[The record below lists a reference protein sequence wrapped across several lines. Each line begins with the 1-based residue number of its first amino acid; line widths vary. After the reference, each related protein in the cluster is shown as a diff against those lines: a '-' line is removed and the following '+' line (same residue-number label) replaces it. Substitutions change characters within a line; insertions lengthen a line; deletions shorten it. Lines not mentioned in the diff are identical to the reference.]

1 MSAAQARPVPG
12 DATVAAQPQAFSWQ
26 GPKQAK
32 IGDRITI
39 ALNTQA
45 QQDAGGL
52 GLLVGYD
59 PAVLK
64 AIDVTPG
71 DWLQTDGQPPGF
83 THTIDQPS
91 GQILVDMKG
100 AASGEDGSVVM
111 LSFEVTA
118 ATPQS
123 PVTASR
129 VTLSGTAGEPLA
141 AMPPA
146 PHFIAV
152 TP

>member
-1 MSAAQARPVPG
+1 MTDGQRGFRA
-12 DATVAAQPQAFSWQ
+12 
-26 GPKQAK
+26 
-32 IGDRITI
+32 ITI

-64 AIDVTPG
+64 ATDVAPG
-71 DWLQTDGQPPGF
+71 DWMQTDGAPSNF
-83 THTIDQPS
+83 TRTIDQAS

-100 AASGEDGSVVM
+100 APGGEDGSVVM
-111 LSFEVTA
+111 LTFEVTA
-118 ATPQS
+118 ATPQT

-129 VTLSGTAGEPLA
+129 ISLSGTGGEPLA

-152 TP
+152 TQ